1 MGNTY
6 SKEVYEFRKQ
16 CKEEAKKL
24 SFLPNKVAKNHLLNY
39 APKQTK
45 DPRSEQQFKAWEENI
60 SDDTLQP
67 LHGSAREAGESF
79 VVDIMEGRR
88 IGLQECPPGV
98 SNFVAV
104 KFEIIS
110 ANDEYEQRDKQHT
123 QYRLAT
129 ESRGWNHDRWID
141 KFRMLVFPLPRT
153 ISKFKSKYSY
163 KIGLSIKFG
172 SMDDQAIKEKTAEAV
187 YRTRHGRDI
196 SVKVNLSGTVINR
209 DLISY
214 KCKLRPTW
222 FQWKGTGWH
231 TDTFIKIS
239 AQTINNSK
247 LPTWADFLPYTQW
260 PPMVLHTGRTRLEL
274 MVEEEQAA
282 DETEF
287 R

>member
-1 MGNTY
+1 M
-6 SKEVYEFRKQ
+6 
-16 CKEEAKKL
+16 
-24 SFLPNKVAKNHLLNY
+24 SFLPNKAAKNHLLNY

-45 DPRSEQQFKAWEENI
+45 DPRSEEQFITWEENI
-60 SDDTLQP
+60 SDETLQP

-104 KFEIIS
+104 KFQIIS
-110 ANDEYEQRDKQHT
+110 ANDDYDHIEHT
-123 QYRLAT
+123 QYSLAT
-129 ESRGWNHDRWID
+129 ESRGWNHERWID

-153 ISKFKSKYSY
+153 ISKFKPKKFSY
-163 KIGLSIKFG
+163 RICLSIKFG
-172 SMDDQAIKEKTAEAV
+172 SMVDRSIKEKTAEYV
-187 YRTRHGRDI
+187 YRSRRERDI
-196 SVKVNLSGTVINR
+196 SVDVELSGTVINR

-214 KCKLRPTW
+214 KCKLPPTW
-222 FQWKGTGWH
+222 YQCH
-231 TDTFIKIS
+231 HLVSVIKIS
-239 AQTINNSK
+239 GQTINNTK
-247 LPTWADFLPYTQW
+247 LPAWADFLPYTQW

-274 MVEEEQAA
+274 MVEEEAAA

>member
-16 CKEEAKKL
+16 CKEEAKQL

-110 ANDEYEQRDKQHT
+110 ANDDCEQRDKQHT

-172 SMDDQAIKEKTAEAV
+172 SMDDQAI
-187 YRTRHGRDI
+187 
-196 SVKVNLSGTVINR
+196 
-209 DLISY
+209 
-214 KCKLRPTW
+214 
-222 FQWKGTGWH
+222 
-231 TDTFIKIS
+231 
-239 AQTINNSK
+239 
-247 LPTWADFLPYTQW
+247 
-260 PPMVLHTGRTRLEL
+260 
-274 MVEEEQAA
+274 
-282 DETEF
+282 
-287 R
+287 